1 MVFALDATVACS
13 NRLPSAELLIAPDT
27 DDFYLARPIFNLPAW
42 GYFGLL
48 EIGIAQLHGKP
59 MLKQPFTSKCS
70 AQYRLKTKCHPLS
83 SLFMVLSVMLTFGC
97 TAEAD
102 IPAGKAAAVQCQA
115 CHGKDGIGITPQ
127 TPNLAGQKELYLSNQ
142 LVAYRSGTRKNSI
155 MSPLA
160 QPLSDED
167 IANLAAYFASLPA
180 AGSL

>member
-1 MVFALDATVACS
+1 MIFV
-13 NRLPSAELLIAPDT
+13 LPVCC
-27 DDFYLARPIFNLPAW
+27 
-42 GYFGLL
+42 YFGLL
-48 EIGIAQLHGKP
+48 EVEIAQLHGKP
-59 MLKQPFTSKCS
+59 MLKQPFTSKYS
-70 AQYRLKTKCHPLS
+70 VQWPLNNNRHPFS
-83 SLFMVLSVMLTFGC
+83 SLLILLSALLTFGC

-102 IPAGKAAAVQCQA
+102 IQAGKVAAVQCQA

-160 QPLSDED
+160 QPLSDEE

-180 AGSL
+180 AGSP